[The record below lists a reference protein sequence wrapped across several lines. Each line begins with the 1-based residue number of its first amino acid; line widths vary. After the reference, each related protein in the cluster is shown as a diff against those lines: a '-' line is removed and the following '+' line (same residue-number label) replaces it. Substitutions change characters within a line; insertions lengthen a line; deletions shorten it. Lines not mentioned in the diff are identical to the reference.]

1 MALALSVLVLGRYDP
16 QLLALVSERPV
27 DYLPLF
33 EEAVR
38 EALAKLVP
46 ASEAEDLPDFQVL
59 VNSDQVH
66 HLVIQILRGRW
77 YEKA

>member
-1 MALALSVLVLGRYDP
+1 MRIRYDP

-27 DYLPLF
+27 EYLPLF

-46 ASEAEDLPDFQVL
+46 SSEAEDLPDFQVL
-59 VNSDQVH
+59 VNSDQVGH
-66 HLVIQILRGRW
+66 FKDYYTR
-77 YEKA
+77 